1 MSIVFIIFA
10 GLPPTMVFGGTSF
23 VTIAPAAITAFS
35 PTVTPCKIVA
45 LIPIHTPSLITIGLA
60 IVALLFARFKS

>member
-1 MSIVFIIFA
+1 
-10 GLPPTMVFGGTSF
+10 MVFGGTSF